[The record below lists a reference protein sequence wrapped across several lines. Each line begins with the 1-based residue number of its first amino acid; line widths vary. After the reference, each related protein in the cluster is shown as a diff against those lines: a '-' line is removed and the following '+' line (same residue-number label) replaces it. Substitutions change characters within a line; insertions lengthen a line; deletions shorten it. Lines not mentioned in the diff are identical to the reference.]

1 MRANEYNRFS
11 LIDLFYISLASPA
24 NLKQRE
30 MINFCEVR
38 ILENTVNGGNFFV
51 LEIPFGIQ
59 SLLALLS

>member
-1 MRANEYNRFS
+1 MRANECNRFS

-30 MINFCEVR
+30 MTNFCGVP

-51 LEIPFGIQ
+51 LDSFRNSVIACIT
-59 SLLALLS
+59 